1 VGALKLY
8 SQMFLK
14 IAKEKL
20 EKFSCISSYYGIAA
34 K

>member
-1 VGALKLY
+1 
-8 SQMFLK
+8 MFLK

-20 EKFSCISSYYGIAA
+20 EKFSGNSSYYGNAA

>member
-1 VGALKLY
+1 VGALQAY
-8 SQMFLK
+8 SQKFLE

-20 EKFSCISSYYGIAA
+20 EKFSGNSSYYGVAA